1 MHKIWKYLTRLNWKA
16 KDGYNDQFYVMGILP
31 HTHTEPPPEG
41 YHREVR
47 ADSNTADGPHPPN
60 PTPTPPQQ
68 PRGEDCLLC
77 SALPASV
84 LGDVSAPALHDL
96 PSVTDPVLQALLQG
110 SSKSRVTLFGGR
122 LSTEFT
128 SSQRDLCY
136 PRVQE
141 GQPGSSL
148 RVERPV
154 LQMKAGAGSSCVLC
168 ENQWWWWW
176 GSRRGG

>member
-1 MHKIWKYLTRLNWKA
+1 MILMNAKFWKTLVKCVCFCNSESKCQTGRSLSQETVWLSVICICLFDSQFSMFSLNIFFSCYWTLYARLTTC
-16 KDGYNDQFYVMGILP
+16 F
-31 HTHTEPPPEG
+31 
-41 YHREVR
+41 
-47 ADSNTADGPHPPN
+47 S
-60 PTPTPPQQ
+60 
-68 PRGEDCLLC
+68 C
-77 SALPASV
+77 
-84 LGDVSAPALHDL
+84 
-96 PSVTDPVLQALLQG
+96 QG